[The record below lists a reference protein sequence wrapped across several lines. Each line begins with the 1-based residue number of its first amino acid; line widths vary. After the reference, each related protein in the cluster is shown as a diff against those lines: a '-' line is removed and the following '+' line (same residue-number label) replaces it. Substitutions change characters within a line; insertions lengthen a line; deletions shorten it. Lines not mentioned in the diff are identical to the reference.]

1 MNTGIKQFLS
11 IFILVLVVCST
22 AFADSTSNLSTRP
35 GKTTIKKDITVP
47 GIQTQQIEPV
57 EAAKNWAHWNEK
69 AWDAIKMAVNSI
81 WIPQARI
88 QNVRINGPT
97 ATCAFDCLQGPNL
110 KRSIRSFMLPS
121 DVPVEVVNI
130 YADSIAG
137 AWRDWQKSVR
147 IQGLPWFPGFASYP
161 GPQAPPTPSIPA
173 PLISLQA
180 NKMNE
185 LILPDQLFRRI
196 MDQLRKTDM
205 SVDTDTRNEIQNF
218 SLLLASR
225 FHGWLG
231 NARVQVQ
238 GHGPVPSFAPPYIPV
253 GPVVGGDVIPSA
265 TVIIGNLN

>member
-11 IFILVLVVCST
+11 ILLFVLIVCGT
-22 AFADSTSNLSTRP
+22 AFAASPRDVRTRP
-35 GKTTIKKDITVP
+35 GKTTIRKDTTTP
-47 GIQTQQIEPV
+47 DIQLQQIEPV

-69 AWDAIKMAVNSI
+69 AWVAIKIAVNSI

-88 QNVRINGPT
+88 QNVRINGPS
-97 ATCAFDCLQGPNL
+97 ATCSFDCLQGPDL

-137 AWRDWQKSVR
+137 AWRDWQESVR

-161 GPQAPPTPSIPA
+161 GPMAPPTPSVPA

-196 MDQLRKTDM
+196 IDQLRKTDM

-218 SLLLASR
+218 SRLLASR
-225 FHGWLG
+225 FHGWL
-231 NARVQVQ
+231 AKAQVQVL
-238 GHGPVPSFAPPYIPV
+238 GKGPVPTFAPPYILV